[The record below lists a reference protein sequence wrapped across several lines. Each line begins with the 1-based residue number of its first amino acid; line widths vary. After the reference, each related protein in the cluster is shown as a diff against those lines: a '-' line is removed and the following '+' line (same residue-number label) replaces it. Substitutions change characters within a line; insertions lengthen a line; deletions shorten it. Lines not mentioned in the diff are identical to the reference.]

1 MLRSKLLLW
10 MSTLLLAACQTAQ
23 AATVISTETA
33 TLPPVVKVAERI
45 VATPVPT
52 INPATN
58 TPKPSPTATYR
69 LILTNTA
76 APSETPTVT
85 LTPSI
90 TNTLRPIAS
99 ATLTDSANDPNNTP
113 VPTWTAPPPDPARQV
128 ADHYRLRRPIADSG
142 VNYVDRTYPYGGTSG
157 GQFQVH
163 KGVEFINPRG
173 TPILAAADGTV
184 FFAGDDVA
192 TVFGAS
198 ASYYG
203 NLVVIQHN
211 FTSPEGQPV
220 YTLYGHMDRLEVQT
234 GQVVQAGLQIGSVGD
249 SGIAM
254 GPHLHFE
261 VRVGDPYSFAA
272 TRNPELWIYP
282 YQTFGTLMGVVT
294 DANGTV
300 LRDVTIQ
307 VKSTD
312 ITRYAFSY
320 ADDTVNSDPAF
331 GENFTLGDLPANYYE
346 VSVNDNGRVRFQQLV
361 YVYPSRTTWVEVKL
375 K

>member
-1 MLRSKLLLW
+1 
-10 MSTLLLAACQTAQ
+10 
-23 AATVISTETA
+23 
-33 TLPPVVKVAERI
+33 
-45 VATPVPT
+45 
-52 INPATN
+52 
-58 TPKPSPTATYR
+58 
-69 LILTNTA
+69 
-76 APSETPTVT
+76 
-85 LTPSI
+85 
-90 TNTLRPIAS
+90 
-99 ATLTDSANDPNNTP
+99 
-113 VPTWTAPPPDPARQV
+113 
-128 ADHYRLRRPIADSG
+128 
-142 VNYVDRTYPYGGTSG
+142 
-157 GQFQVH
+157 
-163 KGVEFINPRG
+163 
-173 TPILAAADGTV
+173 
-184 FFAGDDVA
+184 
-192 TVFGAS
+192 
-198 ASYYG
+198 
-203 NLVVIQHN
+203 
-211 FTSPEGQPV
+211 
-220 YTLYGHMDRLEVQT
+220 
-234 GQVVQAGLQIGSVGD
+234 VGD